1 MKYPNNIYLGI
12 VYDAMRISGHKSE
25 HFFIDIKPKIPIK
38 KTIYGPAFTTK
49 GRKVKKNED
58 YEKLD
63 MIRIDMYQKKYFNN
77 HPIVILEANDQK
89 CAHSGDIT
97 SQIYKSLGAKG
108 FVTDGNVRDLDLIS
122 KLNFP
127 TFCKDVNPIDAINYW
142 ALTEYQIPISI
153 QNVKISPN
161 DIIFAS
167 SEGIIVVG
175 KKDISKFD
183 KNIISLIKKEAGVRS
198 LVNKIKNK
206 SSYKK
211 DLTRYIKKNGRW

>member
-12 VYDAMRISGHKSE
+12 VYDAMRISGHKIE
-25 HFFIDIKPKIPIK
+25 NFYIDIKPKIPIK

-49 GRKVKKNED
+49 GRKVKKNEN

-63 MIRIDMYQKKYFNN
+63 MIRIDMYQKKYFKNY
-77 HPIVILEANDQK
+77 PIVILEANDQK

-108 FVTDGNVRDLDLIS
+108 FVTDGNVRDLDLIT

-127 TFCKDVNPIDAINYW
+127 IFCNDVNPIDAINYW

-161 DIIFAS
+161 DTIFAS
-167 SEGIIVVG
+167 SEGVIVVS
-175 KKDISKFD
+175 KNDISKFD
-183 KNIISLIKKEAGVRS
+183 ENIISLMKKEAGVRS

-211 DLTRYIKKNGRW
+211 DLTTFIKKNGRW

>member
-12 VYDAMRISGHKSE
+12 VYDAMRTIGNKSE
-25 HFFIDIKPKIPIK
+25 DFYLNIKPKVPLS

-63 MIRIDMYQKKYFNN
+63 MIRVDMYEKKYFKNN
-77 HPIVILEANDQK
+77 PIVVLEANDQK

-97 SQIYKSLGAKG
+97 SQIYKSLGCKG
-108 FVTDGNVRDLDLIS
+108 FITDGNVRDLDLIS

-127 TFCKDVNPIDAINYW
+127 TFCNDVNPIDAINYW
-142 ALTEYQIPISI
+142 ALTEYQVPIEI
-153 QNVKISPN
+153 QNVEIAPN
-161 DIIFAS
+161 DMVFAS
-167 SEGIIVVG
+167 SEGVIVVK
-175 KKDISKFD
+175 KKDISKFN
-183 KNIISLIKKEAGVRS
+183 KNIVSLIKKESGIRG

-211 DLTRYIKKNGRW
+211 DLTTFIKNNGRW

>member
-77 HPIVILEANDQK
+77 HRLYSYILIRDKRYVISSLNNLIVL
-89 CAHSGDIT
+89 C
-97 SQIYKSLGAKG
+97 
-108 FVTDGNVRDLDLIS
+108 
-122 KLNFP
+122 
-127 TFCKDVNPIDAINYW
+127 
-142 ALTEYQIPISI
+142 
-153 QNVKISPN
+153 
-161 DIIFAS
+161 
-167 SEGIIVVG
+167 
-175 KKDISKFD
+175 
-183 KNIISLIKKEAGVRS
+183 KEASWSIMGF
-198 LVNKIKNK
+198 
-206 SSYKK
+206 
-211 DLTRYIKKNGRW
+211 